1 MKIANLS
8 NRNDSNQARRENMVI
23 KVENLVK
30 KYKGI
35 TAVNDVSF
43 SVEEGEIFGI
53 IGPNGAGKTTTIECI
68 EGLRKPDSG
77 SVEVLGLN
85 PLKDRKRLY
94 NMIGVQLQETSYQD
108 KIKVWEICQLFSTL
122 YSKTLSYELLLK
134 DFELYEKKDSY
145 ISKLS
150 GGQKQAVSIVLALI
164 PDPKIVFLDEITTGL
179 DPQARRN
186 VWEMIKKL
194 KKKGKTVFMTTHY
207 MEEAENL
214 CDRICFI
221 KSGKVKALGTVND
234 LIKASNMQLKVVFK
248 ANDLNVD
255 ELNKIENVES
265 VKKDGERYIVYGR
278 NEEIVKDVMN
288 YLTGKKIE
296 FREFSIVKPNLEDV
310 YLNIVKE
317 PLEVEK

>member
-1 MKIANLS
+1 
-8 NRNDSNQARRENMVI
+8 MVI

-30 KYKGI
+30 KYKNI

-43 SVEEGEIFGI
+43 SVEEGEIFGLL
-53 IGPNGAGKTTTIECI
+53 GPNGAGKTTTIECI

-77 SVEVLGLN
+77 NVEVLGLN
-85 PLKDRKRLY
+85 PLKDRKRIY
-94 NMIGVQLQETSYQD
+94 NMIGGVQLQETSYQD
-108 KIKVWEICQLFSTL
+108 KIKVLEICQLFSTL

-134 DFELYEKKDSY
+134 DFGLYEKKDSY

-221 KSGKVKALGTVND
+221 KSGIIKALGTVSEV
-234 LIKASNMQLKVVFK
+234 IKASNLRLKVVFK

-265 VKKDGERYIVYGR
+265 VKKDGERYIVYGK
-278 NEEIVKDVMN
+278 NEEIVKNVMN
-288 YLTGKKIE
+288 YLTSKKVE

>member
-1 MKIANLS
+1 
-8 NRNDSNQARRENMVI
+8 MVI

-30 KYKGI
+30 RYKNI
-35 TAVNDVSF
+35 TAVNNVSF
-43 SVEEGEIFGI
+43 SVEEGEIFGLL
-53 IGPNGAGKTTTIECI
+53 GPNGAGKTTTIECI

-77 SVEVLGLN
+77 NVEVLGLN

-134 DFELYEKKDSY
+134 DFGLYEKKDSY

-221 KSGKVKALGTVND
+221 KSGKIRALGTVSE
-234 LIKASNMQLKVVFK
+234 LIKASNLQLKVVFK

-265 VKKDGERYIVYGR
+265 VKKDGERYIVYGK

>member
-1 MKIANLS
+1 
-8 NRNDSNQARRENMVI
+8 MVI

-30 KYKGI
+30 KYKDI

-85 PLKDRKRLY
+85 PLKDRKKLY

-134 DFELYEKKDSY
+134 DFGLYEKKDSY

-221 KSGKVKALGTVND
+221 KSGKVKALGTVNG

-265 VKKDGERYIVYGR
+265 VKKDGERYIVYAR

>member
-1 MKIANLS
+1 
-8 NRNDSNQARRENMVI
+8 MVI

-30 KYKGI
+30 RYKNI

-43 SVEEGEIFGI
+43 SVEEGEIFGLL
-53 IGPNGAGKTTTIECI
+53 GPNGAGKTTTIECI

-77 SVEVLGLN
+77 NVEVLGLN

-134 DFELYEKKDSY
+134 DFGLYEKKDSY

-221 KSGKVKALGTVND
+221 KSGKIKALGTVSE
-234 LIKASNMQLKVVFK
+234 LIKASNLQLKVVFK

-265 VKKDGERYIVYGR
+265 VKKDGERYIVYGK
-278 NEEIVKDVMN
+278 NEEIVKNVMN
-288 YLTGKKIE
+288 YLTGKKVE

>member
-1 MKIANLS
+1 
-8 NRNDSNQARRENMVI
+8 MVI
-23 KVENLVK
+23 KVEKLVK
-30 KYKGI
+30 EYKNI

-43 SVEEGEIFGI
+43 SVEEGEIFGLL
-53 IGPNGAGKTTTIECI
+53 GPNGAGKTTTIECI

-77 SVEVLGLN
+77 NVEVLGLN

-122 YSKTLSYELLLK
+122 YSKTISYELLLK
-134 DFELYEKKDSY
+134 DFGLYEKKDSY

-221 KSGKVKALGTVND
+221 KSGKIRALGTVNE

-248 ANDLNVD
+248 ANDLDVD
-255 ELNKIENVES
+255 ELSKIENVEN

-278 NEEIVKDVMN
+278 NEEIVKNVMN
-288 YLTGKKIE
+288 YLTGKKVE

>member
-1 MKIANLS
+1 
-8 NRNDSNQARRENMVI
+8 MVI

-30 KYKGI
+30 KYKDI
-35 TAVNDVSF
+35 TAVNGVSF
-43 SVEEGEIFGI
+43 SVEEGEIFGVL
-53 IGPNGAGKTTTIECI
+53 GPNGAGKTTTIECI

-77 SVEVLGLN
+77 NIEVLGLN

-122 YSKTLSYELLLK
+122 YSKTLSYEILLK
-134 DFELYEKKDSY
+134 DFGLYEKKDSY

-164 PDPKIVFLDEITTGL
+164 PDPKIVFLDELTTGL

-221 KSGKVKALGTVND
+221 KSGKIKALGTVSE
-234 LIKASNMQLKVVFK
+234 LIKASNLQLKVVFK
-248 ANDLNVD
+248 ANDLSVD
-255 ELNKIENVES
+255 ELSKIKNVES

-278 NEEIVKDVMN
+278 DEEIVKDVMN

-296 FREFSIVKPNLEDV
+296 FKEFSIVKPNLEDV
-310 YLNIVKE
+310 YLNIAKE

>member
-1 MKIANLS
+1 
-8 NRNDSNQARRENMVI
+8 MVI

-30 KYKGI
+30 RYKNI

-43 SVEEGEIFGI
+43 SVEEGEIFGLL
-53 IGPNGAGKTTTIECI
+53 GPNGAGKTTTIECI

-77 SVEVLGLN
+77 NVEVLGLN

-134 DFELYEKKDSY
+134 DFGLYEKKDSY

-221 KSGKVKALGTVND
+221 KSGKIKAIGTVSE
-234 LIKASNMQLKVVFK
+234 LIKASNLQLKVVFK

-265 VKKDGERYIVYGR
+265 VKKDGERYIVYGK
-278 NEEIVKDVMN
+278 NEEIVKNVMN
-288 YLTGKKIE
+288 YLTGKKVE

>member
-1 MKIANLS
+1 
-8 NRNDSNQARRENMVI
+8 MVI

-30 KYKGI
+30 RYKNI
-35 TAVNDVSF
+35 TAVNNVSF
-43 SVEEGEIFGI
+43 SVEEGEIFGLL
-53 IGPNGAGKTTTIECI
+53 GPNGAGKTTTIECI

-77 SVEVLGLN
+77 NVEVLGLN

-134 DFELYEKKDSY
+134 DFGLYEKKDSY

-164 PDPKIVFLDEITTGL
+164 PDPKIVFLDENTTGL

-221 KSGKVKALGTVND
+221 KSGKIRALGTVSE
-234 LIKASNMQLKVVFK
+234 LIKASNLQLKVVFK

-265 VKKDGERYIVYGR
+265 VKKDGERYIVYGK

>member
-1 MKIANLS
+1 
-8 NRNDSNQARRENMVI
+8 MVI

-30 KYKGI
+30 RYKNI

-43 SVEEGEIFGI
+43 SVEEGEIFGLL
-53 IGPNGAGKTTTIECI
+53 GPNGAGKTTTIECI

-77 SVEVLGLN
+77 NVEVLGLN

-134 DFELYEKKDSY
+134 DFGLYEKKDSY

-221 KSGKVKALGTVND
+221 KSGKIRALGTVNE

-265 VKKDGERYIVYGR
+265 VKKDGQMYIVYGK

-288 YLTGKKIE
+288 YLTGKKNRIQGV
-296 FREFSIVKPNLEDV
+296 FDRKTQS
-310 YLNIVKE
+310 
-317 PLEVEK
+317 

>member
-1 MKIANLS
+1 
-8 NRNDSNQARRENMVI
+8 MVI

-30 KYKGI
+30 RYKNI

-43 SVEEGEIFGI
+43 SVEEGEIFGLL
-53 IGPNGAGKTTTIECI
+53 GPNGAGKTTTIECI

-77 SVEVLGLN
+77 NVEVLGLN

-134 DFELYEKKDSY
+134 DFGLYEKKDSY

-221 KSGKVKALGTVND
+221 KSGKIRALGTVSE
-234 LIKASNMQLKVVFK
+234 LIKASNLQLKVVFK

-265 VKKDGERYIVYGR
+265 VKKDGERYIVYGK

>member
-1 MKIANLS
+1 
-8 NRNDSNQARRENMVI
+8 MVI

-30 KYKGI
+30 RYKNI

-43 SVEEGEIFGI
+43 SVEEGEIFGLL
-53 IGPNGAGKTTTIECI
+53 GPNGAGKTTTIECI

-77 SVEVLGLN
+77 NVEVLGLN

-134 DFELYEKKDSY
+134 DFGLYEKKDSY

-221 KSGKVKALGTVND
+221 KSGKIKALGTVSE
-234 LIKASNMQLKVVFK
+234 LIKASNLQLKVVFK

-265 VKKDGERYIVYGR
+265 VKKDGEMYIVYGK
-278 NEEIVKDVMN
+278 NEEIVKNVMN
-288 YLTGKKIE
+288 YLTGKKVE

-317 PLEVEK
+317 PLKVEK

>member
-1 MKIANLS
+1 
-8 NRNDSNQARRENMVI
+8 MVI

-30 KYKGI
+30 KYKNI

-43 SVEEGEIFGI
+43 SVEEGEIFGLL
-53 IGPNGAGKTTTIECI
+53 GPNGAGKTTTIECI

-77 SVEVLGLN
+77 NVEVLGLN

-122 YSKTLSYELLLK
+122 YSKTISYELLLK
-134 DFELYEKKDSY
+134 DFGLYEKKDSY

-221 KSGKVKALGTVND
+221 KSGKIRALGTVSE
-234 LIKASNMQLKVVFK
+234 LIKASNLQLKVVFK
-248 ANDLNVD
+248 ANDLDVD
-255 ELNKIENVES
+255 ELSKIENVES

-278 NEEIVKDVMN
+278 NEEIVKNVMN
-288 YLTGKKIE
+288 YLTGKKVE

>member
-1 MKIANLS
+1 
-8 NRNDSNQARRENMVI
+8 MVI

-30 KYKGI
+30 RYKNI

-43 SVEEGEIFGI
+43 SVEEGEIFGLL
-53 IGPNGAGKTTTIECI
+53 GPNGAGKTTTIECI

-77 SVEVLGLN
+77 NVEVLGLN

-134 DFELYEKKDSY
+134 DFGLYEKKDSY

-221 KSGKVKALGTVND
+221 KSGKIKALGTVSE
-234 LIKASNMQLKVVFK
+234 LIKASNLQLKVVFK
-248 ANDLNVD
+248 ANDLDVD
-255 ELNKIENVES
+255 ELSKIENVES
-265 VKKDGERYIVYGR
+265 VKKDGERYIVYGK
-278 NEEIVKDVMN
+278 NEEIVKNVMN
-288 YLTGKKIE
+288 YLTGKKVE